1 MITTSLTLAILN
13 NLSPELRGSL
23 MFLAGVALIT
33 ILLVRKTYR
42 RMGRGRAKLTGGRGP
57 AIQAQPRPADAWDG
71 AYRDASAHIQREK
84 VELHEMARDV
94 NGQLTSK
101 IIMLEQLIE
110 TSSGQIQR
118 MEQLLAELRE
128 AQNATLVGSNK

>member
-1 MITTSLTLAILN
+1 MIVSALHLALLD

-33 ILLVRKTYR
+33 ILLVRRTYR
-42 RMGRGRAKLTGGRGP
+42 RIGRGSTKLTGGRGP
-57 AIQAQPRPADAWDG
+57 AIERQPRPADAWDG

-84 VELHEMARDV
+84 VELHEMARDA

-101 IIMLEQLIE
+101 IVMLEQLIE
-110 TSSGQIQR
+110 TSSGQIER
-118 MEQLLAELRE
+118 MEQLLTELRE
-128 AQNATLVGSNK
+128 AQEESNRYAS

>member
-1 MITTSLTLAILN
+1 MDVPLPVALLD

-33 ILLVRKTYR
+33 IMLVRKTYR
-42 RMGRGRAKLTGGRGP
+42 RIGRGRAKLTGGRGP
-57 AIQAQPRPADAWDG
+57 AIESQPRPADAWDG

-84 VELHEMARDV
+84 VELHEMARDA

-101 IIMLEQLIE
+101 IVMLEQLIE
-110 TSSGQIQR
+110 TSSGQIER

-128 AQNATLVGSNK
+128 AQEESKRFA